1 MSSPT
6 DFEIWRAFILDQ
18 SDVHDVDQLDKHAVN
33 GFATRFNRE
42 IASIVEAFG
51 EEATAEAIWHLY
63 SDSGSGQVYWCV
75 LDKSLGPLRVE
86 FIHSIKTL
94 YTDCFLPRCSRF
106 YSHIDQGPEPARPL
120 NGVCYMLWDLSVE
133 GPALNGDMEMLDASL
148 DMLKFALALPST
160 ACQES
165 ALHGLGH
172 LAYRHKDHTV
182 PIVEEYLKRD
192 DLSTELRDYAQAA
205 RVGYVL

>member
-1 MSSPT
+1 MTVST
-6 DFEIWRAFILDQ
+6 DYEVWRSLIFAK
-18 SDVHDVDQLDKHAVN
+18 SDKHDVDLLDKRAVN
-33 GFATRFNRE
+33 VFATRFNRE

-63 SDSGSGQVYWCV
+63 SDSSSGQVYWCV
-75 LDKSLGPLRVE
+75 LDESLGSLRVE
-86 FIHSIKTL
+86 FIRSIGSL
-94 YTDCFLPRCSRF
+94 YTDCFLPRCSRY
-106 YSHIDQGPEPARPL
+106 YSHIDQGPEAMRPL
-120 NGVCYMLWDLSVE
+120 NGVCYMLWDLGVE
-133 GPALNGDMEMLDASL
+133 CPALNGDLEMLDASL
-148 DMLKFALALPST
+148 DVLSFALALPSV

-172 LAYRHKDHTV
+172 LAYKHSERTM

-192 DLSTELRDYAQAA
+192 DLPVELRNYAQAA